1 MTTIENIIYN
11 RNDGNTLIGGTPI
24 NSLISTYEMTN
35 RMYYG
40 GNNQQERFKDLIIP
54 VGLVTQKYN
63 NINNNYKIIKDEI
76 INENIF
82 NELFDK
88 VCKKRT
94 SYKNRIRITKKNK
107 TNKKK

>member
-1 MTTIENIIYN
+1 MTNNENLIYN
-11 RNDGNTLIGGTPI
+11 TNNDNILTGGTSI
-24 NSLISTYEMTN
+24 NSLISTYEMSN

-40 GNNQQERFKDLIIP
+40 GNNEQERFKDLIIP

-88 VCKKRT
+88 ICKKRI
-94 SYKNRIRITKKNK
+94 SYKN
-107 TNKKK
+107 NKKKLNKTKKIK